1 MVFREIR
8 TALSIVGGTLRG
20 RVSGMWYTIRT
31 WVEGR
36 NAVAF
41 ERERRSTL
49 LAVPAT
55 LHQGG
60 RIYDQRADG
69 SVLEIAVPAPGHSG
83 VIIGESARRHST
95 ASTPPALP
103 SSSRPALPGTEEQ

>member
-1 MVFREIR
+1 M
-8 TALSIVGGTLRG
+8 
-20 RVSGMWYTIRT
+20 
-31 WVEGR
+31 
-36 NAVAF
+36 AF

-60 RIYDQRADG
+60 RIYDQRTDG

-83 VIIGESARRHST
+83 VIIGESVRQHST
-95 ASTPPALP
+95 ASTHPVLP
-103 SSSRPALPGTEEQ
+103 SSSRPALSGTEEQ

>member
-1 MVFREIR
+1 M
-8 TALSIVGGTLRG
+8 
-20 RVSGMWYTIRT
+20 RT

-49 LAVPAT
+49 LTVPTT

-60 RIYDQRADG
+60 RIYDRRADG
-69 SVLEIAVPAPGHSG
+69 SVLEIAVPAAERPG
-83 VIIGESARRHST
+83 VIIGESVRQHGAT
-95 ASTPPALP
+95 APPSL
-103 SSSRPALPGTEEQ
+103 SSSPRHVLPGTEEQ